1 MWNFPQACGGGRRS
15 EVAVPVENR
24 HDDFPPH
31 IFLVWLHAPL
41 GFTHFVQVPGELWTE
56 IGPLL
61 QLQQTRKAKEV
72 WPALRLWEGGSF
84 YTCHTFSLTINIK
97 WAGDPVP
104 CTVYC
109 EQQNSPAGCFLLL
122 RPSPW
127 PCLCSPLQACL
138 DRIMQASYKKNVLP
152 TWNSLRHDMAAQ
164 WHEKYVEHMESV
176 HNGQEHAG

>member
-24 HDDFPPH
+24 HDDFSPH
-31 IFLVWLHAPL
+31 IFLVWLHAPS

-84 YTCHTFSLTINIK
+84 YICHTFSLTINIK

-138 DRIMQASYKKNVLP
+138 DRIMQASNKKNFLS